1 MLVYVELFK
10 INYPL
15 NFTRACLVAGICLA
29 MQTTMGSIPGS
40 RRFPGEEN
48 GPLLQYSYLENSMD
62 RGACSGLQPMGLQRV
77 GHDLAAKQQQQKF
90 YVSFGH

>member
-1 MLVYVELFK
+1 
-10 INYPL
+10 
-15 NFTRACLVAGICLA
+15 

-48 GPLLQYSYLENSMD
+48 GPLLQYSCLENSMD

-77 GHDLAAKQQQQKF
+77 GHDLAAKQQQTTKENFMYLLAISIDSSQKIVK
-90 YVSFGH
+90 YLLETWQTNS